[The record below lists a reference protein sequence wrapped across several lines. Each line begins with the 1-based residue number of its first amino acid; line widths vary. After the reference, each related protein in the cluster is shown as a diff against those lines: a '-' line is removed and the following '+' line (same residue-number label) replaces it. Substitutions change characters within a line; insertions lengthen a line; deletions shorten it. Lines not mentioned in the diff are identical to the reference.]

1 MRTLA
6 LLRGETEAQ
15 NFPELPQRPH
25 TLSPHLAIRW
35 RGTKFQQDPRGESP
49 GVEMMLAPG
58 GSGAGNLTPTET
70 TAQERRP

>member
-15 NFPELPQRPH
+15 NFPELPRRPH